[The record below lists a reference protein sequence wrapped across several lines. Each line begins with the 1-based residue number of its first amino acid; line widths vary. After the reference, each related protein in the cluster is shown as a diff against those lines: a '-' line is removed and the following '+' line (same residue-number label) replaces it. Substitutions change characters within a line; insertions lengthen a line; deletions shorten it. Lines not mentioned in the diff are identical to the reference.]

1 MNNQPTDDLT
11 LWYRQPAAQWVEA
24 LPIGNGRLGAMIF
37 GGVAGERL
45 QLNED
50 TLWSGAPG
58 DWNNP
63 GAREL
68 LPKLR
73 ALIFAGQYAE
83 ADQLARRM
91 QGPYGQS
98 YLPLGDLRLA
108 FDHDQPAEQYQR
120 WLDIDSAIA
129 GVRYTCGGATF
140 TREVFASAPHQVIAI
155 RLTSERPGAISFR
168 AILESQLQATVAA
181 SRTELDLTGRCPRHV
196 APSYYKVDNPIVYDQ
211 DEDGDGMRF
220 AACLQAI
227 AEGGRVSA
235 TSAGLRVEGADAVTL
250 YLAAATSFGGYDQ
263 APGRTGIDPLARAR
277 QQLAD
282 AAALPYA
289 ALRQAHVE
297 DHQRL
302 FRRVTIELS
311 SSPAA
316 AQPTD
321 ERIRAFQSA
330 DDPQLVTLLFQ
341 YGRYLLIASSRPS
354 TQPANLQG
362 IWNDHLRPP
371 WSSNWTININTQ
383 MNYWPAEPT
392 NLAECHTPLFG
403 MIADLS
409 RNGRA
414 TAEVNYGCRGW
425 VAHHT
430 ADLWRQSAPVG
441 DFGHGDPVWAFWPMG
456 GVWLCQHLW
465 EHFAFGGNTDFLRD
479 TAYPIMKGAA
489 EFCLDWLID
498 DGQGHL
504 VTAPSTSPEN
514 KFKLP
519 GGEHAAISMATTMD
533 MALIWDLFGNCIAA
547 AEILDVDA
555 EFRAQLDAARARLYP
570 PKIGRLGQLQEWFQD
585 WDDPGDHHRHSSH
598 MFGLHPGRQIT
609 RRGTPELFAA
619 ARRSLELRGD
629 AGTGW
634 SMAWK
639 ICFWARFEDG
649 DHAYQMLRT
658 MLNLA
663 TNMDVSVQGGGV
675 YANLFD
681 AHPPFQIDGNFGA
694 TAGIAE
700 MLLQSHAAELH
711 LLPALPRAWRRGRV
725 GGLRARRG
733 FEVDISW
740 ADGALQQASILATN
754 DASCRVRAQAP
765 LDVSTAGV
773 PIAVER
779 PEPEVVVFAA
789 TAGARYELTPRAS

>member
-1 MNNQPTDDLT
+1 MPEQSASDLM

-24 LPIGNGRLGAMIF
+24 LPIGNGRFGAMVF
-37 GGVAGERL
+37 GGVTAERL
-45 QLNED
+45 QLNQD
-50 TLWSGAPG
+50 TLWSGAPS

-63 GAREL
+63 RARGL

-73 ALIFAGQYAE
+73 ALIFAGQYAD
-83 ADQLARRM
+83 ADQLARQM

-98 YLPLGDLRLA
+98 YLPLGDLLLA
-108 FDHDQPAEQYQR
+108 LDHDQPPEQYRR
-120 WLDIDSAIA
+120 WLDIDSALA
-129 GVRYTCGGATF
+129 GVHYTSGGATF
-140 TREVFASAPHQVIAI
+140 TREVLASAPHQVIVV
-155 RLTSERPGAISFR
+155 RLTSDRPGALSLT
-168 AILESQLQATVAA
+168 ATLESQLQSTIAA
-181 SRTELDLTGRCPRHV
+181 RQARLDLTGRCPRHV
-196 APSYYKVDNPIVYDQ
+196 APSYYKVDSPIVYDQ
-211 DEDGDGMRF
+211 GADGDGMRF
-220 AACLQAI
+220 AACLHAV

-235 TSAGLRVEGADAVTL
+235 TGAGLRVEGADAVTL

-263 APGRTGIDPLARAR
+263 APGRTGIDPLALAHR
-277 QQLAD
+277 QLAD
-282 AAALPYA
+282 AIAQPYA
-289 ALRQAHVE
+289 ALRQAHID

-302 FRRVTIELS
+302 FRRVTLDLGS
-311 SSPAA
+311 TSAA

-321 ERIRAFQSA
+321 ERIQGFQSA
-330 DDPQLVTLLFQ
+330 DDPQLIALLFQ
-341 YGRYLLIASSRPS
+341 YGRYLLIASSRPG

-362 IWNDHLRPP
+362 IWNEHLRAP

-392 NLAECHTPLFG
+392 NLAECHAPLFD

-414 TAEVNYGCRGW
+414 TAEANYGCRGW
-425 VAHHT
+425 VAHHN

-441 DFGHGDPVWAFWPMG
+441 DFGHGDPVWACWPMG
-456 GVWLCQHLW
+456 GAWLCQHLW
-465 EHFAFGGNTDFLRD
+465 EHFAFGGDTAFLRD
-479 TAYPIMKGAA
+479 TAYPILKGAA
-489 EFCLDWLID
+489 EFCLDWLLD

-514 KFKLP
+514 KFGLP
-519 GGEHAAISMATTMD
+519 GGGHAGVSMASTMD
-533 MALIWDLFGNCIAA
+533 MQIMWDLFGNCIAA
-547 AEILDVDA
+547 AELLDTDA
-555 EFRAQLDAARARLYP
+555 EFRAQLASARARLYP
-570 PKIGRLGQLQEWFQD
+570 PTIGRLGQLQEWFQD
-585 WDDPGDHHRHSSH
+585 WDDPDDHHRHSSH

-700 MLLQSHAAELH
+700 MLLQSHAGELH
-711 LLPALPRAWRRGRV
+711 LLPALPRAWRQGHV
-725 GGLRARRG
+725 GGLRGRGG
-733 FEVDISW
+733 FEIDIAW
-740 ADGALQQASILATN
+740 ADGALQQASVHATR
-754 DASCRVRAQAP
+754 AGICQVRAQAP
-765 LDVSTAGV
+765 LDVRAAGAS
-773 PIAVER
+773 IAVER
-779 PEPEVVVFAA
+779 PEAHVIVFAA
-789 TAGARYELTPRAS
+789 TAGARYELAPRAS